1 MNPVAPTTPVIDLGP
16 VLPEIALVLAAIAI
30 LLVGAF
36 RPAIARDALL
46 AIAVA
51 GIGVAAASTV
61 WLWSRRGPVTVLEG
75 AVAVDRF
82 SVVARAVI
90 LVIALLA
97 LLVGRE
103 RAEGDGDDRPEFGAL
118 VLFATAGMTL
128 LTAATDL
135 IAVFLALEVL
145 SLALYVLTG
154 MSSRA
159 RAAEAS
165 MKYFLLGAFS
175 SAFLLYGIAMAYGAS
190 GSTRLADVAAA
201 LSGGGDA
208 RALGVVAAALLLVG
222 FAFKIGAVPFHM
234 WVPDVYEGAPT
245 PVTAFMSAATKV
257 AAVAALARVL
267 NVGLHPLAWD
277 WGPMVAGVA
286 AVTVV
291 VGSVLA
297 IAQSEVRRVL
307 AYSSVAHAGFLLTGL
322 VLPGAG
328 GMEAALFYLVTYA
341 GPILGAFA
349 VLGMVAR
356 ASEGRSDLEAFAGLS
371 RRRPMLAALM
381 GLFLLSMAGVPPTAG
396 FLAKAGVFGAAVE
409 AGATWLAVVG
419 VVASVAAAAFYLRLL
434 AAMYLREPRPG
445 DPAIETSAVSLWTV
459 AVPAAATLVLGVLPG
474 VLGDLLERAA
484 VIRW

>member
-1 MNPVAPTTPVIDLGP
+1 MNPTASVTPLIDLGP
-16 VLPEIALVLAAIAI
+16 VLPEIALVVAAIAI

-36 RPAIARDALL
+36 RPAVARDGLL
-46 AIAVA
+46 AIAVG
-51 GIGVAAASTV
+51 GIGVAAAASV
-61 WLWSRRGPVTVLEG
+61 WLWNRRGPMTVLEG

-82 SVVARAVI
+82 SVVARCVI
-90 LVIALLA
+90 LAVALLA
-97 LLVGRE
+97 LLIGRE

-118 VLFATAGMTL
+118 VLFATSGMTL

-175 SAFLLYGIAMAYGAS
+175 SAFFLYGVAMAYGAS
-190 GSTRLADVAAA
+190 GSTRLAGIAAA
-201 LSGGGDA
+201 LAGGGDA
-208 RALGVVAAALLLVG
+208 RALGVVAAVLLLVG
-222 FAFKIGAVPFHM
+222 FAFKVGAVPFHM

-267 NVGLHPLAWD
+267 NVGLQPLSWD
-277 WGPMVAGVA
+277 WGPLVAGVA

-328 GMEAALFYLVTYA
+328 GIEATLFYLVSYA

-349 VLGMVAR
+349 ILGVVAR
-356 ASEGRSDLEAFAGLS
+356 ANDGRSDIDAFAGLS
-371 RRRPMLAALM
+371 RRRPVLAGLM
-381 GLFLLSMAGVPPTAG
+381 TLFLLSMAGVPPTAG

-434 AAMYLREPRPG
+434 ASMYLREPGPG
-445 DPAIETSAVSLWTV
+445 TTEVSTSTVGLWTI
-459 AVPAAATLVLGVLPG
+459 AVPGAATLLLGVLPG
-474 VLGDLLERAA
+474 ILGDILQRAS